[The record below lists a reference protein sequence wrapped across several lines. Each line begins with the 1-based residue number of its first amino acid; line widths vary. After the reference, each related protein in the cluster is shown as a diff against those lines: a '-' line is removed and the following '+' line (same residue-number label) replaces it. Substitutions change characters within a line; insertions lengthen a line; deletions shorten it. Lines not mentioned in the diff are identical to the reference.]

1 MLTVLTPEE
10 VEDIIYRRFPPLA
23 DPAERVGLGDA
34 PGRTLYGDIIA
45 NEFVPGFDRST
56 VDGYAVVSSDT
67 FGCSES
73 IPAMLSLSG
82 EVLMG
87 HASQGTIQP
96 GSCVSVSTGGDL
108 PDGADAVV
116 MLEYAEDYG
125 SGFIGITSPVAP
137 GNNIIFKGDD
147 VSPGDRILPGG
158 TILAPSDIGILAA
171 LGYDSVSVRR
181 RPIVGIIST
190 GDELVLPSESPG
202 RGQIR
207 DVNTPLLAA
216 AIEKFGALPLS
227 YGIIRDVETD
237 LKDATLR
244 AVTECDIVLVSGGSS
259 AGARDLTARVIE
271 SSGVL
276 LFHGIAMKPGKP
288 TILGVIDNK
297 PVFGLPGHP
306 VAAYFV
312 TELFVRLLISRLMGA
327 AVKRRSV
334 QARISEAVSSN
345 HGRAEYI
352 AIALSMAIASGE
364 LGDVGAERLELG
376 VETLELGSEVPVA
389 FPIKGKS
396 GLITSLAGADGYI
409 CIPRDSEGIPKGE
422 IVTVTLF

>member
-10 VEDIIYRRFPPLA
+10 AAGVICGRFPALTV
-23 DPAERVGLGDA
+23 PAERVLLGNA
-34 PGRTLYGDIIA
+34 LGRTLYDDVVS

-56 VDGYAVVSSDT
+56 VDGYAVASSDT

-87 HASQGTIQP
+87 RAAQGAIMP
-96 GSCVSVSTGGDL
+96 GTCVSVSTGGDL
-108 PDGADAVV
+108 PEGADAVV

-147 VSPGDRILPGG
+147 VSPGDMILPAGSV
-158 TILAPSDIGILAA
+158 LSPSDIGILAA
-171 LGYDSVSVRR
+171 LGYDSVGVRP
-181 RPIVGIIST
+181 RPVVGIIST
-190 GDELVLPSESPG
+190 GDELVAPSEMPE

-207 DVNTPLLAA
+207 DVNTPLLVAA
-216 AIEKFGALPLS
+216 VEMFGAAPLG
-227 YGIIRDVETD
+227 YGIICDDESTLRSTV
-237 LKDATLR
+237 LR
-244 AVTECDIVLVSGGSS
+244 AVAECDIVLISGGSS
-259 AGARDLTARVIE
+259 AGMRDLTARVIE
-271 SSGVL
+271 SAGEI

-288 TILGVIDNK
+288 TILGVINDK
-297 PVFGLPGHP
+297 PIFGLPGHP

-327 AVKRRSV
+327 EVKRRVIS
-334 QARISEAVSSN
+334 ARISEAISSN

-352 AIALSMAIASGE
+352 AVHLVAAEPRNDE
-364 LGDVGAERLELG
+364 LR
-376 VETLELGSEVPVA
+376 SEFYVA
-389 FPIKGKS
+389 RPIRGKS

-409 CIPRDSEGIPKGE
+409 CIPRDSEGIARASE
-422 IVTVTLF
+422 VAVTLL